1 MAFLYTNFL
10 IHMLLY
16 FDPKDISRSLE
27 CDLYMNE
34 PWCKTLQFY
43 KLCEAIFSW
52 HQEKGIFFFIFEILF
67 QNLVF
72 FSWNKNLQAVGEISS
87 VGDKNNSLTEKKL
100 LLTKNQI
107 TKIKYWIYSVEE
119 EAETFSLDL
128 QLASVECLGQAWP
141 ENPDTQNEVI
151 EELLNVL
158 DAMIK
163 NTTRKLQVSELLE
176 YSKCTLV

>member
-1 MAFLYTNFL
+1 MSRDVKHCSFINWAKQ
-10 IHMLLY
+10 Y
-16 FDPKDISRSLE
+16 FHDIQRQ
-27 CDLYMNE
+27 D
-34 PWCKTLQFY
+34 
-43 KLCEAIFSW
+43 
-52 HQEKGIFFFIFEILF
+52 
-67 QNLVF
+67 F
-72 FSWNKNLQAVGEISS
+72 FSYLRLFFKTWCFLWIKNVEA

-141 ENPDTQNEVI
+141 ENPETQNEVI

-163 NTTRKLQVSELLE
+163 NTTRKLQVSELSE